1 MSSGPRRGLRAVLF
15 DWDGTL
21 LDSAGSSFRCYERLF
36 GSFGLGFDRALFE
49 RSYSP
54 NWYHTYAT
62 VGLAEARWAEADQLW
77 LRLYAEEQ
85 PELLPG
91 ARDVLQ
97 RLAGRGL
104 VQGLV
109 TSGSRERVA
118 GELVSRDLVHFFRTV
133 VCGEDTRQKKPHPEA
148 LLLALERLGIG
159 ASEAAYVGDSP
170 EDIEMARAAGV
181 LSAGVPGGFPNREAL
196 RAARPDVLATS
207 LEEAVKRVL
216 G

>member
-1 MSSGPRRGLRAVLF
+1 
-15 DWDGTL
+15 
-21 LDSAGSSFRCYERLF
+21 LF

-62 VGLAEARWAEADQLW
+62 VGLPEARWAEADQLW

-91 ARDVLQ
+91 AREVLQ
-97 RLAGRGL
+97 RLEAQGL

-118 GELVSRDLVHFFRTV
+118 GELVTRELVHFFRTV

-181 LSAGVPGGFPNREAL
+181 VSAGVPGGFPNREAL

-207 LEEAVKRVL
+207 LAEAVDGVL